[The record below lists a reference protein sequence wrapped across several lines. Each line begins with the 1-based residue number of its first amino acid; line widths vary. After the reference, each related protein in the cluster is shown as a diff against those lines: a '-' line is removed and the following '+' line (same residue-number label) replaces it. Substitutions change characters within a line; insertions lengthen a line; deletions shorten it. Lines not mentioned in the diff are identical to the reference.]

1 MQARGIVS
9 MLTVEFLQPKSLLE
23 WAAPEAISNEVDSG
37 LISWGNISILEMFLG
52 IIVLDTISKNGSK
65 VNFPGYF

>member
-1 MQARGIVS
+1 MQARVIVR

-37 LISWGNISILEMFLG
+37 LIS
-52 IIVLDTISKNGSK
+52 
-65 VNFPGYF
+65 